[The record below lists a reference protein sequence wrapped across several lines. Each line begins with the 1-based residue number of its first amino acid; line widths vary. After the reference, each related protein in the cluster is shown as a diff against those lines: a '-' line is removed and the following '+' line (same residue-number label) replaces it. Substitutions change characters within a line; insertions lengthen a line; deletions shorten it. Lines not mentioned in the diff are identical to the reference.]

1 MKRDLIKF
9 GILFVMVIS
18 ILNACKKDDPEPTT
32 GFLSGT
38 VYDAATDEALADVR
52 IIIYNS
58 ETNSPTD
65 NTITTGSDGTYKVE
79 LEPGSYY
86 LNLNKQSYMGI
97 PAAGTTPVS
106 VAVELGLETISDYN
120 MQASPVINGGSITG
134 KVMNGE
140 TAVAGALIV
149 AESGNTAFS
158 SVTDA
163 DGIYFIYNVP
173 AETYNVKAYMSGF
186 NSDEVSA
193 TVSSNTESADNNL
206 NMTEGAIGEV
216 SGLVT
221 FLATDNGIVDVSLT
235 HRITKETIPGLVT
248 TTEAG
253 AYTIANV
260 PNGTYIARASYGND
274 GYVVDPDWIIKNGEP
289 VVTINDN
296 VVTRAFS
303 VTGAVEVTSP
313 SNEASTTVPVEITET
328 LPVFTWVAYSST
340 SDYIIEVSDING
352 NVIWGGFSGAGAN
365 LTKNII
371 IAKDQLSIEFNS
383 DGNAASD
390 LELNTVYR
398 WRIFA
403 SKDDVQEVTGW
414 KLISGSEEQRGLFII
429 K

>member
-1 MKRDLIKF
+1 MII
-9 GILFVMVIS
+9 G

-38 VYDAATDEALADVR
+38 VYDAATNEPLADVR
-52 IIIYNS
+52 IIVYNS

-65 NTITTGSDGTYKVE
+65 NTITTLIDGIYKVE
-79 LEPGSYY
+79 LEPSSYY
-86 LNLNKQSYMGI
+86 LNLNKQSYLGI
-97 PAAGTTPVS
+97 PAAGVTPVS
-106 VAVELGLETISDYN
+106 VAVELGMETISDYN

-140 TAVAGALIV
+140 TAVAGALVV

-158 SVTDA
+158 SVTGA
-163 DGIYFIYNVP
+163 DGIYFIFNVP
-173 AETYNVKAYMSGF
+173 AETYNVKAYMSTF
-186 NSDEVSA
+186 NSDVISA
-193 TVSSNTESADNNL
+193 TVSSNTESTDNNL
-206 NMTEGAIGEV
+206 IMTEGAAGEV

-221 FLATDNGIVDVSLT
+221 FLAVENGIVDVSLT

-296 VVTRAFS
+296 VVDRNFS
-303 VTGAVEVTSP
+303 VTDSVELTSP
-313 SNEASTTVPVEITET
+313 TNEASTTVPVEITANP
-328 LPVFTWVAYSST
+328 PVFAWVGYSST

-352 NVIWGGFSGAGAN
+352 NVIWGGFSGEGN
-365 LTKNII
+365 SLTKNIVI
-371 IAKDQLSIEFNS
+371 PKDQLRIEFNS
-383 DGNAASD
+383 DGNASAD
-390 LELNTVYR
+390 LMTNAVYR

-403 SKDDVQEVTGW
+403 SKDDVQEATGW
-414 KLISGSEEQRGLFII
+414 KLISGSEEQRGLFMI